1 MGGNRGSVMTKAARL
16 VKKDG
21 YILMVMMSMA
31 AEGKGVKACAAQVVL
46 KPVLSWEKGVWI
58 AQGSE
63 LRKNISV
70 FK

>member
-1 MGGNRGSVMTKAARL
+1 
-16 VKKDG
+16 
-21 YILMVMMSMA
+21 MA
-31 AEGKGVKACAAQVVL
+31 AEGKGVKACSAQVVL